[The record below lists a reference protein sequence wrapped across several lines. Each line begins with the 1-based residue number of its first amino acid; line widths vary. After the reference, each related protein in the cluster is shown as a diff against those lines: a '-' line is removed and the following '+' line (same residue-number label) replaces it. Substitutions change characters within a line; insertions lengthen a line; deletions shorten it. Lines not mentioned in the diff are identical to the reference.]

1 MKEERMIDYSTF
13 SAFMAEVYYQK
24 KKYLKRIKD
33 LYLTL
38 DKNDSN
44 SMSVNEFFDLV
55 ENIEA
60 NSKYEPPLMPD
71 LKQWD

>member
-1 MKEERMIDYSTF
+1 MSGIYF
-13 SAFMAEVYYQK
+13 QK
-24 KKYLKRIKD
+24 KSFLKRIKN

-60 NSKYEPPLMPD
+60 NSTFEPPLMPD
-71 LKQWD
+71 LK

>member
-1 MKEERMIDYSTF
+1 MSEIYF
-13 SAFMAEVYYQK
+13 QK
-24 KKYLKRIKD
+24 KSFLKRIKN

-60 NSKYEPPLMPD
+60 NSTFEPPLMPD
-71 LKQWD
+71 LK